1 MRRLGAILAGG
12 TGRRFGS
19 DKALALLAG
28 RPLIAH
34 VAARLAPQVETLVVC
49 GRDWAGLPRL
59 DDRPRAGLGPL
70 GGLCAALGHA
80 EALGLDAVLT
90 APVDAPTLP
99 FDIGA
104 LLAKGRAPAV
114 LAGQPLI
121 GLWPSALATPL
132 QRYLEAATDLS
143 VQRWVTVAGA
153 RRVRGPILPN
163 INTTDDLAVL
173 AAAL

>member
-1 MRRLGAILAGG
+1 MQRLGAILAGG

-19 DKALALLAG
+19 DKALALLG
-28 RPLIAH
+28 DKPLIAH
-34 VAARLAPQVETLVVC
+34 VAARLGPQVESLVVC
-49 GRDWAGLPRL
+49 GRDWDGLPRL

-70 GGLCAALGHA
+70 GGLCAALTHA
-80 EALGLDAVLT
+80 EALGMDAVLT

-99 FDIGA
+99 RDIAA
-104 LLAKGRAPAV
+104 LLARGRAPAV

-132 QRYLEAATDLS
+132 ARYLADTSDLS
-143 VQRWVTVAGA
+143 VQRWVTTVGA

-163 INTTDDLAVL
+163 INTPNDMAVL

>member
-1 MRRLGAILAGG
+1 MRLLGAILAGG
-12 TGRRFGS
+12 RGRRFGS
-19 DKALALLAG
+19 DKALALLKG

-34 VAARLAPQVETLVVC
+34 VAARLAPQVESVVVC

-59 DDRPRAGLGPL
+59 DDRPRPDMGPL
-70 GGLCAALGHA
+70 GGLCAALAHA

-99 FDIGA
+99 LDIAA
-104 LLAKGRAPAV
+104 LLRKGRAPAV

-132 QRYLEAATDLS
+132 ARYLDGTTDLS
-143 VQRWVTVAGA
+143 AQRWVTVAGA

-163 INTTDDLAVL
+163 INRVDDLATL
-173 AAAL
+173 AAVL

>member
-1 MRRLGAILAGG
+1 MRLLGAILAGG
-12 TGRRFGS
+12 VGRRFGS
-19 DKALALLAG
+19 DKALAPLAG
-28 RPLIAH
+28 QPLIAH
-34 VAARLAPQVETLVVC
+34 VAARLAPQAESLVVC
-49 GRDWAGLPRL
+49 GRDWASLPRL

-70 GGLCAALGHA
+70 GGLCAALAHA

-99 FDIGA
+99 RDIGA
-104 LLAKGRAPAV
+104 LLGKGRAPAV

-132 QRYLEAATDLS
+132 LRYLEGAADLS
-143 VQRWVTVAGA
+143 VQRWVTAAGA

-163 INTTDDLAVL
+163 INTPDDLAVL